1 MTAVGVIYA
10 CSAALLKLPASATRI
25 NVSSWGLYIVITIL
39 VHFFFYHNIDLSKN
53 HYKFEAAILLFNF
66 QDYVI
71 SGICQMVIRK
81 PHPFSKLH
89 FFLPKHYIC
98 AKLNIDQ
105 CFYIILTI
113 FTVHIHRLKNPNYLY
128 FSI

>member
-71 SGICQMVIRK
+71 SVIRKMVIRK
-81 PHPFSKLH
+81 PQRKKFYFLCPVFLSNRQSLLSACQYLLCLPQNIFYHFGMPYPKKL
-89 FFLPKHYIC
+89 F
-98 AKLNIDQ
+98 
-105 CFYIILTI
+105 
-113 FTVHIHRLKNPNYLY
+113 
-128 FSI
+128 